1 MKLLTQ
7 YQWFDEPLRRAGTAF
22 AGWQSGLRF
31 LSGKPKPALAHFDT
45 PMQLDAARSRLWG
58 QARPGGAQTV
68 RVERRL
74 RGAKKY
80 ALLRDAA
87 HRRAWLLDAEAAAR
101 VGCALPVQD
110 RRGDERE
117 LPPLR
122 TASASSSH
130 SPWSATRR
138 SA

>member
-7 YQWFDEPLRRAGTAF
+7 YQWFDEPLRRAGSPF

-74 RGAKKY
+74 RGAKEY
-80 ALLRDAA
+80 ALYATLRTDARGYWTLKRRLA
-87 HRRAWLLDAEAAAR
+87 RARATASGRRRRRARA
-101 VGCALPVQD
+101 C
-110 RRGDERE
+110 RR
-117 LPPLR
+117 
-122 TASASSSH
+122 
-130 SPWSATRR
+130 
-138 SA
+138 